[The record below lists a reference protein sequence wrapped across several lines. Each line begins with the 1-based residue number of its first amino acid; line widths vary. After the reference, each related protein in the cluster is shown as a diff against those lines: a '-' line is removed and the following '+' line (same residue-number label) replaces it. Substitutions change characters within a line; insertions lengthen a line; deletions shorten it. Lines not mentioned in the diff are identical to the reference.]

1 MLTSYGWLMDTIW
14 GSTNYRIVS
23 MSQQVLL
30 ITTSLRGSLLRSL
43 RIEIFCVRTKPRR
56 SIWESLR
63 EEESSYC
70 LPSSISACPGP
81 CHSLLGLSGVA
92 WSTLGYRPQTTGPAL
107 LMGYDWAADGQSEK
121 IARAGIKEP
130 PQRWV

>member
-1 MLTSYGWLMDTIW
+1 MPSRVLAELFPGLGPARPTSSHHPHRPSRVPG
-14 GSTNYRIVS
+14 
-23 MSQQVLL
+23 
-30 ITTSLRGSLLRSL
+30 
-43 RIEIFCVRTKPRR
+43 
-56 SIWESLR
+56 IWESLR

-92 WSTLGYRPQTTGPAL
+92 WSTLGYRHQTTGPAL